1 MDSQGDGGLNPQTST
16 IGKTWFK
23 IVFGR
28 APHVFTSIFLTLSI
42 LADACETWRFLP
54 CFGKE
59 VRGIEKHAVSDGSF
73 DSRLPEQAARL
84 LATNSG
90 LNEAQRLNVRWH
102 PVRFPHGEFME
113 LMPARRVFGWC
124 GCEFDVPKEL
134 SGMDFLVDLGII
146 DDSDEKIV

>member
-1 MDSQGDGGLNPQTST
+1 MVQFSFRVIITALL
-16 IGKTWFK
+16 
-23 IVFGR
+23 
-28 APHVFTSIFLTLSI
+28 ALSI

-59 VRGIEKHAVSDGSF
+59 VCGIEKHAVSDGSF
-73 DSRLPEQAARL
+73 DSRLPEQAAWL
-84 LATNSG
+84 LATDSD
-90 LNEAQRLNVRWH
+90 LNEAQRRNVRWH